1 MVKYEQ
7 MLSGKTD
14 YLHEPKLRDT
24 DHRCVC
30 VCAHAYAYTHAHTL
44 THTVLR
50 RRAENRQQKGP
61 KGPEAQ
67 PEWLLAFFLQGEKE
81 QKKRAERLVDSVPL
95 HGTQRKCQLNLK
107 KHRRKEEVQ
116 FTEPSFQNPYLLYWL
131 YLLLV

>member
-1 MVKYEQ
+1 MCTMLAHTFSHCAPGMSAEAHTRMEHAHKL
-7 MLSGKTD
+7 LSGKTD

-67 PEWLLAFFLQGEKE
+67 PEWLLAFFLLLFLSLQKE
-81 QKKRAERLVDSVPL
+81 PI
-95 HGTQRKCQLNLK
+95 
-107 KHRRKEEVQ
+107 
-116 FTEPSFQNPYLLYWL
+116 
-131 YLLLV
+131 